1 MYVLEFG
8 LNNEKIAIG
17 VLAVFVM
24 QVAIYCI
31 LKGAKECGKN

>member
-1 MYVLEFG
+1 MYVFEFG
-8 LNNEKIAIG
+8 FADEKMAVS
-17 VLAVFVM
+17 VLTVFVM

>member
-1 MYVLEFG
+1 MYVYEFG
-8 LNNEKIAIG
+8 LDNEKVAIG
-17 VLAVFVM
+17 FLIVFIV